1 MEGPLLNRAWWKALS
16 AGILCVFILAV
27 LAGLI
32 LPSGTFSGRFWLF
45 LVIAGAVAALA
56 TMFSTG
62 AVRSTARD
70 TLDDFLRKM
79 AAGNLAIRRDLHTR
93 EVMDEYPGFLRVL
106 RSFQSIIG
114 YLQDTADS
122 VSNASNKISAKA
134 KALFTGAE
142 EQVESVGQVRNSIAQ
157 LEGEIENVVSGV
169 DTLSGFTEKTSSA
182 ILEMRASIEEVVNA
196 THNLSSFV
204 DEIGA
209 SIEEM
214 ARSVEEVAGHG
225 ESLSSFA
232 IQNSSAMVQMDATIG
247 QIEENIKETEV
258 VSQHVQEVAGTGVS
272 VVRNTVVALE
282 TIHNAMTT
290 NLSAMDSLGERS
302 KDIGKILKVIR
313 EIADQ
318 TNLLALNAAIIAA
331 QAGEHGRSFGVV
343 AEEIRDLSE
352 RTTASTGEVGAII
365 KTIQKEV
372 DSAGKVAR
380 EGMVKVEEG
389 LKLGRDSEENLTNI
403 SQAIETAGTSISH
416 IARAASEQ
424 AKGSR
429 QVTDAIEEMTK
440 RIERISI
447 ATREQ
452 AKTSRLINQKAVVMK
467 DLTRSVDRAMEEEAQ
482 GSNTIAEGMDQVR
495 HSVEDIQKALIRM
508 SQAGQ
513 KIMTAI
519 DVISG
524 SAEQNLHGARDLSG
538 TSSNLKQDAL
548 LLVEELDT
556 FTLPQAVRGGHIR
569 VGCVNYDFNLDPVF
583 ANNIRDSELV
593 HNFSVGLIQLGY
605 GTQILPGLAESWE
618 LSTDGKVYTFTL
630 RPNLTFHNGRRLTSS
645 DVIYSWQRALSPKLN
660 SAGRAFLAWVEGID
674 EFIEG
679 KTPRVSGL
687 STPDDRTVE
696 IRLKEPLAFFLYLL
710 TTPEA
715 TVVPREAV
723 DEKTDKLIKPLGC
736 GPFMVSEHSPEK
748 LVLDRFSGYFD
759 SAIPYV
765 DRLTFNLGFR
775 TEEALQSALEKG
787 DVHYV
792 STFSN
797 DQIEV
802 LLSDPFWQNNTES
815 TVLLSTIIISIRND
829 LAPYN
834 IKEVR
839 QAFNYAVD
847 RERLVSQYRHSKAT
861 PARGVLPPG
870 IVGYRPSLKGYY
882 YDPEKARWLLK
893 SAGFP
898 DGLDLDVT
906 VDAGRIRQAK
916 EFALLVDMLR
926 EVGIR
931 IKTETVSH
939 QVFAAR
945 EREHGRP
952 GLYATG
958 WYADYPD
965 PDSFLYFLFYSKG
978 GDSLELKYKN
988 AELDELVERGRRT
1001 LDVEER
1007 IAIYQRAEDI
1017 VIEDSPC
1024 IVLYHSRGLVP
1035 HRPEISGMKL
1045 SLTPPMVRP
1054 DRIWLSSESES

>member
-1 MEGPLLNRAWWKALS
+1 MLNRAWLRALS
-16 AGILCVFILAV
+16 AGILSIFILAV
-27 LAGLI
+27 LAGLV
-32 LPSGTFSGRFWLF
+32 LPSGTFSGRFWVF
-45 LVIAGAVAALA
+45 LILAGLMAALA
-56 TMFSTG
+56 AAFST
-62 AVRSTARD
+62 VSSRTSARD
-70 TLDDFLRKM
+70 TLDDLLRKM
-79 AAGNLAIRRDLHTR
+79 AAGNLAVRGDRQVR
-93 EVMDEYPGFLRVL
+93 EVMDEYPGFQRVL
-106 RSFQSIIG
+106 RSFQGIIG

-122 VSNASNKISAKA
+122 VSDASNKISAKA
-134 KALFTGAE
+134 KALFTGTG

-204 DEIGA
+204 DEISA

-247 QIEENIKETEV
+247 QIEDNIKETEGI
-258 VSQHVQEVAGTGVS
+258 SRQVQEVAATGVTA
-272 VVRNTVVALE
+272 VKETVVALE

-352 RTTASTGEVGAII
+352 RTTASTGEVAAII

-372 DSAGKVAR
+372 DGAGKVAR

-389 LKLGRDSEENLTNI
+389 LKLGRDSEESLNHI
-403 SQAIETAGTSISH
+403 SNGIETAGTSISH

-447 ATREQ
+447 AAREQ
-452 AKTSRLINQKAVVMK
+452 AKTSQLINQKAVVMK

-524 SAEQNLHGARDLSG
+524 SAEENLHGARDLSG
-538 TSSNLKQDAL
+538 TSSSLRQEAL
-548 LLVEELDT
+548 LLVEELGT
-556 FTLPQAVRGGHIR
+556 FTLPQASRGGHLKA
-569 VGCVNYDFNLDPVF
+569 GFVNYDYNLDPVF

-593 HNFSVGLIQLGY
+593 NNYSDGLIKLGY

-618 LSTDGKVYTFTL
+618 ISTDGKVYTFTL
-630 RPNLTFHNGRRLTSS
+630 RPGLTFHNGRRLTAT
-645 DVIYSWQRALSPKLN
+645 DVLYAWHRSLSPNLN
-660 SAGRAFLAWVEGID
+660 SAGRAFLASVAGVDEYVEGKASSI
-674 EFIEG
+674 
-679 KTPRVSGL
+679 SGL
-687 STPDDRTVE
+687 SAPDDRTVE
-696 IRLKEPLAFFLYLL
+696 IRLKEPLAFYLYVL

-715 TVVPREAV
+715 SIVPREAV
-723 DEKTDKLIKPLGC
+723 DEKTQKLLKPLGC
-736 GPFMVSEHSPEK
+736 GPFMVSESTPEK
-748 LVLDRFSGYFD
+748 IVLDRFTGYYD
-759 SAIPYV
+759 KSLPYV
-765 DRLTFNLGFR
+765 DRLTFDLGFKS
-775 TEEALQSALEKG
+775 EEGLQAALEKG

-792 STFSN
+792 SSFSN
-797 DQIEV
+797 DQLEI
-802 LLSDPFWQNNTES
+802 LLADSSWQNNTES
-815 TVLLSTIIISIRND
+815 TVQLSTIIVSVRND
-829 LAPYN
+829 LPPYN
-834 IKEVR
+834 IKEFR
-839 QAFNYAVD
+839 QALNYAVD
-847 RERLVSQYRHSKAT
+847 REKLVSQYKHSKAT
-861 PARGVLPPG
+861 PARGVMPPG
-870 IVGYRPSLKGYY
+870 ILGYRPDLKGFY
-882 YDPEKARWLLK
+882 YDPEKARWLLR
-893 SAGFP
+893 SIGFP
-898 DGLDLDVT
+898 DGVDLDVT

-916 EFALLVDMLR
+916 EFALMVEMLR

-931 IKTETVSH
+931 IKTDIVNH
-939 QVFAAR
+939 QEFAAR
-945 EREHGRP
+945 ERQHGRP

-978 GDSLELKYKN
+978 GDALELKYSN
-988 AELDELVERGRRT
+988 PEMDELVERGRRS

-1007 IAIYQRAEDI
+1007 IKIYQRAEDI
-1017 VIEDSPC
+1017 VIEDAPC
-1024 IVLYHSRGLVP
+1024 ILLYHSRGLVP
-1035 HRPEISGMKL
+1035 HRPDVAGMKL

-1054 DRIWLSSESES
+1054 DHIWFSSESES